1 MVESASRKMIS
12 LEMCAQEA
20 DTVDNQA
27 TIKKNKKRKK
37 GEKMII
43 CNQEN
48 ISPEY
53 FYSPLKF
60 FKQMPFFINK
70 WKFCTYIL
78 PQEFL
83 SLFEIISA
91 ILCAQ

>member
-27 TIKKNKKRKK
+27 TIKKTKKEKK

-43 CNQEN
+43 CNQEKN
-48 ISPEY
+48 SPEY
-53 FYSPLKF
+53 FYSPLNF
-60 FKQMPFFINK
+60 LKQMPFFINK

-78 PQEFL
+78 SQEFL
-83 SLFEIISA
+83 SLFEIILA

>member
-1 MVESASRKMIS
+1 
-12 LEMCAQEA
+12 MCAQEA

-27 TIKKNKKRKK
+27 TIKNNKKRKK
-37 GEKMII
+37 KEKKIIFNQEKM
-43 CNQEN
+43 
-48 ISPEY
+48 SPEY

-60 FKQMPFFINK
+60 LKQMPFFINK

-78 PQEFL
+78 SQEFL
-83 SLFEIISA
+83 SMFEIISA

>member
-27 TIKKNKKRKK
+27 TIKKEKE

-43 CNQEN
+43 CNQEK

-53 FYSPLKF
+53 FYSPLNF
-60 FKQMPFFINK
+60 LKQMPFFINK

-78 PQEFL
+78 SQEFL

>member
-27 TIKKNKKRKK
+27 TIKKKKRKK
-37 GEKMII
+37 EGEQIII
-43 CNQEN
+43 CNQEKM
-48 ISPEY
+48 SPEY
-53 FYSPLKF
+53 FYSPLKIL
-60 FKQMPFFINK
+60 KQMSFFINK

-78 PQEFL
+78 SQEFL
-83 SLFEIISA
+83 SQFEIISA

>member
-27 TIKKNKKRKK
+27 TIKKEKE

-43 CNQEN
+43 CNQEKN
-48 ISPEY
+48 SPEY
-53 FYSPLKF
+53 FYSPLNF
-60 FKQMPFFINK
+60 LKQMPFFINK

-78 PQEFL
+78 SQEFL